1 LGDKGGIGM
10 TRLGMTF
17 IATFLIVSTPHEG
30 KFNRLSAVE
39 TYQIRPGILM
49 MPSYSDAGEVCQI
62 VLERRHVSSKKID
75 LDAEMSREEIYRI
88 FDELVPKPERGQPK
102 LKLGD
107 NGSIS
112 MVDGHTIATVALY
125 ENVSIRMYG
134 TSKNAGPKGYVAAT
148 IDWDKRNCKDRHSGA
163 LGDLQ

>member
-1 LGDKGGIGM
+1 M

-17 IATFLIVSTPHEG
+17 IATLLIISTLREG
-30 KFNRLSAVE
+30 KFNRLPAVE
-39 TYQIRPGILM
+39 TYEIRPGILM
-49 MPSYSDAGEVCQI
+49 MPSYSDGGEVCQI
-62 VLERRHVSSKKID
+62 ILERRHVSSKNID

-88 FDELVPKPERGQPK
+88 FDELAPKPERGQPK

-112 MVDGHTIATVALY
+112 MVDGHTLATVALY

-134 TSKNAGPKGYVAAT
+134 TSKDNEPKRYVAAT
-148 IDWDKRNCKDRHSGA
+148 IDWEKRNCRDSNTRSTK
-163 LGDLQ
+163 